1 MQLIVSSDVKWEL
14 VILAED
20 ITSADIGELEELLQ
34 RFLTVGQY
42 NVVLDLARVTY
53 IGSAGLALLIR
64 YTNAFRRWERGDLH
78 LAALSDAVSNL
89 LQVTG
94 LVTEERSHFS
104 IYPTVEAAKEAA
116 QKRASQ

>member
-1 MQLIVSSDVKWEL
+1 MQLILSSGVKWEL
-14 VILAED
+14 VILAGN
-20 ITSADIGELEELLQ
+20 ITSGDIDELEELLQ
-34 RFLTVGQY
+34 RFLTIGHY

-78 LAALSDAVSNL
+78 LAAISDPVMNL

-104 IYPTVEAAKEAA
+104 IYPTVDEASAVAKR
-116 QKRASQ
+116 QVSS